1 MSSSAETK
9 QDTDITEQGKRDGC
23 KSLSQELAKGKKMDG
38 ASAGRAVWINGY
50 RRSWT
55 AGWRSW
61 SSASALSGR
70 LPLGWTGSD
79 PVLLGHLPGNNRA
92 LHLDHNQASTLP
104 TDHLGLEADL
114 GTLDHGK
121 GKSVG
126 RPLLCR
132 LAQSLEA
139 AGE

>member
-1 MSSSAETK
+1 MAANHSHKNLLQER
-9 QDTDITEQGKRDGC
+9 KRDG
-23 KSLSQELAKGKKMDG
+23 
-38 ASAGRAVWINGY
+38 ASTGRAMQINGY

-61 SSASALSGR
+61 SSASVPSGK

-79 PVLLGHLPGNNRA
+79 PVLLGHLPRNNRA
-92 LHLDHNQASTLP
+92 LHLHCTQARTLP
-104 TDHLGLEADL
+104 ADHLGLEADL
-114 GTLDHGK
+114 GTLDQGK

-126 RPLLCR
+126 RALLYR
-132 LAQSLEA
+132 LAESLKA